1 MDWELPVDHHGGG
14 YGYGGVGRI
23 EILPSV
29 GVAVGTR
36 VLVGEGG
43 CSVGET
49 FVGLGM
55 GAGWYGTSI
64 F

>member
-1 MDWELPVDHHGGG
+1 MTVHHHGGG
-14 YGYGGVGRI
+14 DGYGVGRI
-23 EILPSV
+23 EILLSV

-43 CSVGET
+43 CTVGAII
-49 FVGLGM
+49 VGIGM

>member
-14 YGYGGVGRI
+14 AGYEVGRI

-43 CSVGET
+43 CFVGEII
-49 FVGLGM
+49 VGLGM

>member
-1 MDWELPVDHHGGG
+1 MDWGMPGHHHGGG
-14 YGYGGVGRI
+14 DGYGVGRI

-36 VLVGEGG
+36 VLVGDGG
-43 CSVGET
+43 CTVGEII
-49 FVGLGM
+49 VGIGM